1 MFTKNQY
8 RLITGQENS
17 FIECLP
23 PASVITSEQDA
34 LDWVAVC
41 GEHRTDRLLI
51 GSDNLTDDFFDL
63 STTLA
68 GMILLKFTNYR
79 IRVAALLPPERV
91 NRGKFPE
98 MAVETNRGNQFRIYF
113 DRSQA
118 EAWLLE

>member
-1 MFTKNQY
+1 MFTQNYY
-8 RLITGQENS
+8 RLITGQMNS

-23 PASVITSEQDA
+23 QAGVITTEQDA
-34 LDWVAVC
+34 LEWVAVC
-41 GEHRTDRLLI
+41 GENRTDRLLI
-51 GSDNLTDDFFDL
+51 GSENLSDEFFDL

-79 IRVAALLPPERV
+79 IRTAALLPPERATH
-91 NRGKFPE
+91 GKFPE
-98 MAVETNRGNQFRIYF
+98 MVVETNRGNQFRIYF